1 MTLRFHI
8 EPTLDRPYAAF
19 NDEPMPR
26 RDLLAGLIIDQGSI
40 DEDSQMFLGELAKAE
55 AGEPGIIVGNHGV
68 WAIMD
73 REKVVLEEM
82 LYGEEQEDGTEPAR
96 TEITLQ
102 EARQLILDW
111 LEAKKKWYAEHP
123 KGKSGEAG

>member
-1 MTLRFHI
+1 MLKFHI
-8 EPTLDRPYAAF
+8 KEFDGIPEPIFD
-19 NDEPMPR
+19 DEPEPR
-26 RDLLAGLIIDQGSI
+26 SWLLNYLLADQGTYE
-40 DEDSQMFLGELAKAE
+40 EDSEMFLGEIAKAE
-55 AGEPGIIVGNHGV
+55 AGKPTTVGNHGV

-73 REKVVLEEM
+73 RDKVVLEQM

-123 KGKSGEAG
+123 KGTSGEAG

>member
-1 MTLRFHI
+1 
-8 EPTLDRPYAAF
+8 
-19 NDEPMPR
+19 MPR

-40 DEDSQMFLGELAKAE
+40 EEDSEMFLGELAKAE
-55 AGEPGIIVGNHGV
+55 AGEPTTVGNHGV

-73 REKVVLEEM
+73 RDKVVLEEM
-82 LYGEEQEDGTEPAR
+82 LYGDAEHDGTEPAR

-123 KGKSGEAG
+123 KR